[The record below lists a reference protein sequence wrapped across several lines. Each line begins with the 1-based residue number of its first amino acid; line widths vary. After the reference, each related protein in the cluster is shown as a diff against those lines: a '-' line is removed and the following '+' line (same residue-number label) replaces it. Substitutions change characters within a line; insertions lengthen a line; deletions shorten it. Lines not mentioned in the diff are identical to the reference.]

1 MTERKNLASGLDER
15 AAPLAIVLRTALLL
29 LAIGIVVRK
38 AWPSELLST
47 PLAQL
52 TLGGLLWALLSIA
65 IGFLVACMLVGLMI
79 HLPAKD
85 RRSGEWVEGW
95 TMAAVIVCACA
106 AFVFLYEPGPRTNP
120 VVKFLYNI
128 ISTAI
133 GWLIS

>member
-1 MTERKNLASGLDER
+1 
-15 AAPLAIVLRTALLL
+15 VLRTTLLL

-52 TLGGLLWALLSIA
+52 TLGGLLWALLSIG
-65 IGFLVACMLVGLMI
+65 IGFLVAIVLVGWMI

-95 TMAAVIVCACA
+95 TMAALIVGACV
-106 AFVFLYEPGPRTNP
+106 AFVFLYEPSPEGHWE
-120 VVKFLYNI
+120 VKALYNI
-128 ISTAI
+128 IAAAL